1 MPTVTTVQPG
11 SGLDAAVAAATSGD
25 VIRLLAGNYT
35 SSAPFKAG
43 VTIYG
48 DVGATITTGTL
59 NATGTGTVHVHNVT
73 FDTVNIQQVPLSACA
88 LHFHGCTFLGT
99 LNMLG
104 NASSTPFT
112 LDGCTADVFYAELAP
127 IIARGVYFQ
136 NMVTF
141 DLSDDLT
148 LLHCTFLGAV
158 GTYPAFNIADVD
170 DTIIRNCI
178 IIEQEPPPSPSGS
191 ILANVFSSLNTSHN
205 IWVLSDNWTVPL
217 DPTSRRVADAKVD
230 VAGRL
235 AVDSP
240 ARAIGGTPATNS
252 YGPDRRACANDAG
265 CFAFAGLTS
274 ALHTP
279 WLLFDPAYGFS
290 ASDASYGTL
299 AASVVT
305 GTYRSPIDV
314 GYRLA
319 TACVRHF
326 FNGAADWLMLAD
338 GRLRL
343 VSPFA
348 SATGNLVTA
357 NHASAYFGIT
367 ALTGVSSITLTTP
380 TVYTDLVNE
389 DPQAPVL
396 PAVLVLHDGGR
407 VTTDAV
413 PVQPRRYVS
422 VQGITQLGADPE
434 AIRRVMDNV
443 TAGSPVRLW
452 RRWDQ
457 QDPFDMDTAPLGY
470 DDVTPLQTGAGN
482 YDWLTSGLD
491 GHLYNFAGVADTDG
505 GHL

>member
-25 VIRLLAGNYT
+25 VIRLRPGNYT
-35 SSAPFKAG
+35 CTAPFKAG

-59 NATGTGTVHVHNVT
+59 DATGTGIVHVHNVT
-73 FDTVNIQQVPLSACA
+73 FANSRIQQNDACA
-88 LHFHGCTFLGT
+88 LHFHGCTFVGST
-99 LNMLG
+99 DFWG
-104 NASSTPFT
+104 NASSTVFT
-112 LDGCTADVFYAELAP
+112 LDGCTFDGLFAELMP
-127 IIARGVYFQ
+127 LVARGCLFREQ
-136 NMVTF
+136 LIL
-141 DLSDDLT
+141 DLVDDLT
-148 LLHCTFLGAV
+148 LLHCTTLGQSLSYPGLSIV
-158 GTYPAFNIADVD
+158 GVNNTV
-170 DTIIRNCI
+170 IRNCI
-178 IIEQEPPPSPSGS
+178 FIETVDPGAPSGS
-191 ILANVFSSLNTSHN
+191 ILANVFGSLNSSHN

-217 DPTSRRVADAKVD
+217 DNTSRRVADAKVD

-319 TACVRHF
+319 TACVQHF
-326 FNGAADWLMLAD
+326 FNGASDWLMLAD

-343 VSPFA
+343 VAPFA
-348 SATGNLVTA
+348 SATGNLVTSG
-357 NHASAYFGIT
+357 HAGAYFGIT

-389 DPQAPVL
+389 DPQAPIL
-396 PAVLVLHDGGR
+396 PAALVLHDGGR

-413 PVQPRRYVS
+413 PLQPRRYVS
-422 VQGITQLGADPE
+422 VQGITQLGADPA
-434 AIRRVMDNV
+434 AIRRVMDDV

-470 DDVTPLQTGAGN
+470 DDITPLQADAGS

-491 GHLYNFAGVADTDG
+491 GHLYRFAGVADTDG